1 MSTWWTVQF
10 VITAVILE
18 DCESV
23 GLILVVKPL
32 CIHIFGGINTIFN
45 MIEYDIFSPS
55 SIQIFQIKRKHNFPF
70 LLRLVYY
77 STACGV
83 GA

>member
-32 CIHIFGGINTIFN
+32 RIHIFGGINTIFN
-45 MIEYDIFSPS
+45 MIEYIFSPS

-70 LLRLVYY
+70 LLRLVLVP
-77 STACGV
+77 ST
-83 GA
+83 

>member
-10 VITAVILE
+10 VITVVILKDYE
-18 DCESV
+18 NA

-32 CIHIFGGINTIFN
+32 CIYVFGEINTIFD

-55 SIQIFQIKRKHNFPF
+55 SIQVFQIKRKHNCPF
-70 LLRLVYY
+70 LLRLVY
-77 STACGV
+77 
-83 GA
+83 